1 MSQRVMENMEV
12 PHPLFMY
19 NKEIP
24 ISYHYGLFKRTIL
37 YLYKYI
43 NGSVFCVQ
51 KIDLCVLDLNV
62 ILEGLSSSPLSLGQY
77 FDKI

>member
-1 MSQRVMENMEV
+1 MSRSVMENMEV

-19 NKEIP
+19 KKEIP
-24 ISYHYGLFKRTIL
+24 ISYYYGFFLKRTIL

-51 KIDLCVLDLNV
+51 K
-62 ILEGLSSSPLSLGQY
+62 
-77 FDKI
+77 